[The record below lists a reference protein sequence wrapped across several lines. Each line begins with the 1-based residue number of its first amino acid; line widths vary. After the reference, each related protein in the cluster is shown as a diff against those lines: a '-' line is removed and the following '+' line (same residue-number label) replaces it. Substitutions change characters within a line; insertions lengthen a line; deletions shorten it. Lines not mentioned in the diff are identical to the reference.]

1 MIQPRGLLVAAL
13 AFSLPMLEQ
22 QAPVRQGAPADS
34 HDRDNPRAEE
44 LVKLTARSDLVLVP
58 VIVTDQS
65 GKHVSGLGKDAFRV
79 EEDGKVRGISIFE
92 EIKTEN
98 PAGHARLST
107 SGERSNFGLGDDH
120 DWRITVVCLDTI
132 NSAWVRQREAKQQ
145 LTDYLLRTALREEP
159 MALFALTGQGLR
171 QLHPFTR
178 DTKVLIDALQKLKL
192 SLSAQESTFPPD
204 SLTPD
209 PLEQQQASD
218 EEQLLSDTL
227 TEIDTTV
234 SADYQRFATRQT
246 LAAMTQLAHAFQAL
260 PGRKTII
267 WASAG
272 FSFTIDDPQS
282 FARLGDELHSQYE
295 ETWRSLES
303 ANIAVYPVD
312 LNALEFSATALPSAN
327 TGISSSKIADIR
339 GSNAR
344 LRSPLRFPYDQ
355 GTEQR
360 LTLHAFADATGGRA
374 CVTIDELEKCFAEA
388 VDDSRDY
395 YLLGYYLGADTQ
407 PGWRRLKVKVAP
419 RGLRVR
425 NRSGFYVTPK
435 IADTPAVRRQQLV
448 DALASPVEYTGLRLT
463 ARLLP
468 REGNS
473 LAGSSAQGKKPAE
486 FMLGVM
492 GNSIMI
498 DAGKGN
504 AVNLEVTTLAFDSNR
519 KVVASM
525 SQAIATQ
532 FDAERVP
539 KIIQTGIGIPEK
551 VDLPPGNYE
560 VKFAV
565 RDNLTGLLGTISVP
579 LEVK

>member
-1 MIQPRGLLVAAL
+1 MIRPGGFLVAAL
-13 AFSLPMLEQ
+13 AFSLPLFGQ
-22 QAPVRQGAPADS
+22 QPPARQGALGDPQDRHNPA
-34 HDRDNPRAEE
+34 AEG

-65 GKHVSGLGKDAFRV
+65 GKHVSGLRKDAFRV
-79 EEDGKVRGISIFE
+79 EEDGKVRDISIFE
-92 EIKTEN
+92 EIRTEN
-98 PAGHARLST
+98 PAGHARAST
-107 SGERSNFGLGDDH
+107 SEERSNFGLGDDQ
-120 DWRITVVCLDTI
+120 DWRVTVVCIDMI
-132 NSAWVRQREAKQQ
+132 NSPWVRQREAKRQ
-145 LTDYLLRTALREEP
+145 LTDYLLRTALRDES

-171 QLHPFTR
+171 QLHPFTW
-178 DTKVLIDALQKLKL
+178 DTKILIDALQKLKL

-227 TEIDTTV
+227 TELDTTV
-234 SADYQRFATRQT
+234 SANYQRIATRQT
-246 LAAMTQLAHAFQAL
+246 LAAMTQLARSLQAL

-272 FSFTIDDPQS
+272 FPFTIDDPES

-312 LNALEFSATALPSAN
+312 LNALEYSAAALPSAN

-344 LRSPLRFPYDQ
+344 LRSPMRFPYDQ
-355 GTEQR
+355 GAEQR

-374 CVTIDELEKCFAEA
+374 CVTIDELERCFAEA
-388 VDDSRDY
+388 VDDSRAY
-395 YLLGYYLGADTQ
+395 YLLGYYLGDDTQ

-419 RGLRVR
+419 RSLRVR

-435 IADTPAVRRQQLV
+435 IPDTPALRRQQLV

-468 REGNS
+468 RIDNS
-473 LAGSSAQGKKPAE
+473 LAGSAARGKKPAE

-492 GNSIMI
+492 GNSITI
-498 DAGKGN
+498 DAGNGN
-504 AVNLEVTTLAFDSNR
+504 AIDLEVTTLAFDSNR

-525 SQAIATQ
+525 SQAIATK

-539 KIIQTGIGIPEK
+539 KIIRTGVGIPEK

-565 RDNLTGLLGTISVP
+565 RDNLTGLLGTISAP